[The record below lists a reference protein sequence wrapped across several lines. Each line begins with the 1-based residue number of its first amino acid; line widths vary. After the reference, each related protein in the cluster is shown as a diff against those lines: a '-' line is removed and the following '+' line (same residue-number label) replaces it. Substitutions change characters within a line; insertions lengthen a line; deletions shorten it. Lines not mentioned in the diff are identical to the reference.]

1 MSLESVVQVILE
13 RGAAEA
19 SQIVDAARTER
30 ERILAEVRAEEAKA
44 LAETEASARVEADRK
59 RVQSLARAE
68 LESRKIVLAAQKEAL
83 DKVYAGALARL
94 GDLPENTELLRRLL
108 EANRD
113 EWRSGGKVYSN
124 PRDEPVVRKLVS
136 SAFEGTIDCAGG
148 IVIESGDGTRRV
160 DLRYDSILRD
170 VWDDAVKEVAQTLWP
185 SKA

>member
-1 MSLESVVQVILE
+1 SCSASSSPSCCSEASERETSRMGLESVVQVILE

-19 SQIVDAARTER
+19 SQILEAARTER

-44 LAETEASARVEADRK
+44 LAETEASARAEADRK
-59 RVQSLARAE
+59 RVQSLARSE

-83 DKVYAGALARL
+83 DKVYSGALARL

-124 PRDEPVVRKLVS
+124 PRDEPVVRKIVG
-136 SAFEGTIDCAGG
+136 SAFAGTSECVGG
-148 IVIESGDGTRRV
+148 IVIESGDWTRRV
-160 DLRYDSILRD
+160 CFLYG
-170 VWDDAVKEVAQTLWP
+170 
-185 SKA
+185 